1 MNIMKRF
8 FTMVMIAFA
17 SITFAN
23 GVVAQLQWRTTN
35 SEMSAPSNP
44 NTQPATDGVEITSK
58 DGNIIVKVPHK
69 AQVKVFTILGQ
80 LVSQAELNP
89 GTSVL
94 KLNSRG
100 IYIVKVGN
108 ITQKVA
114 M

>member
-1 MNIMKRF
+1 MKRF
-8 FTMVMIAFA
+8 FTMVMIVFA
-17 SITFAN
+17 SISFAN
-23 GVVAQLQWRTTN
+23 SVVAQLQWRTTTSEISTPN
-35 SEMSAPSNP
+35 SPSP
-44 NTQPATDGVEITSK
+44 QSSTDGVEITSQ
-58 DGNIIVKVPHK
+58 DGNIIVKVSHK

-108 ITQKVA
+108 VTQKVA